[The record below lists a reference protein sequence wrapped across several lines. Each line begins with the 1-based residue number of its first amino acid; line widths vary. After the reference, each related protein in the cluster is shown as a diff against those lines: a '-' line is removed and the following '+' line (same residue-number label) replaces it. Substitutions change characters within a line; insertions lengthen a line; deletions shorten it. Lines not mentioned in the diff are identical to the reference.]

1 MLACRAERQYPNR
14 RVEEPQMRFSVKIG
28 PWAGAIL
35 LLATPTVLM
44 SQGTHPPVLRARTYN
59 SHFPKAAGLGESF
72 NGIGVAD
79 DGTIY
84 YAIDSSV
91 YNIPGQMYSLNPRT
105 KQITHVADLNT
116 ATGQG
121 DMKAVAQGKVHVKF
135 IEDQG
140 KLYFSTHLGYY
151 NQSSGIE
158 RRAVPPNGYLPYPGG
173 HFVSYDLR
181 TGKFQSLAIA
191 PGGEGIISFNMDVKR
206 GRLYGLTWPTG
217 QFLRY
222 DLKTHQL
229 KDLGSFFDG
238 GEAGKIGST
247 YRAICRRI
255 VVDPD
260 DGSAYFTTGDGAIHE
275 YRYDTD
281 TVETVPGVSLRKDY
295 FGQFDPSKHGMAYNW
310 RAAVWNPNDHAIYG
324 VNGASGY
331 LFRFDPTA
339 RTVRVLQRLT
349 SMPSQA
355 TGMFDK
361 VEYGYLG
368 LALDRHSDVLYYLTG
383 SPLPHGSGQGE
394 GSHLITYDI
403 ARKKY
408 QDHGQIMLDDGEP
421 AGDEQALV
429 LGHDG
434 TIYTLTDMHRNGK
447 RKMDLISFKP

>member
-1 MLACRAERQYPNR
+1 MTFSTKAGLSLA
-14 RVEEPQMRFSVKIG
+14 
-28 PWAGAIL
+28 AIL
-35 LLATPTVLM
+35 LFGAASILM
-44 SQGTHPPVLRARTYN
+44 SQENHPPVLNARTYD
-59 SHFPKAAGLGESF
+59 SHFPEPAGLGESF

-84 YAIDSSV
+84 YTIDSRV
-91 YNIPGQMYSLNPRT
+91 YNIPGQMYSLNPKT
-105 KQITHVADLNT
+105 KQVSHIADLNT

-121 DMKAVAQGKVHVKF
+121 DIKAVAQGKVHVNF

-151 NQSSGIE
+151 NESSGIE
-158 RRAVPPNGYLPYPGG
+158 RRAVPPDGFQPYPGG
-173 HFVSYDLR
+173 HLVSYDLR

-191 PGGEGIISFNMDVKR
+191 PRGEGILAFNMDVKR

-217 QFLRY
+217 HLLRF
-222 DLKTHQL
+222 DLKTGQL

-238 GEAGKIGST
+238 GEAGTIGST

-260 DGSAYFTTGDGAIHE
+260 DGSVYFTTGGGTIHE
-275 YRYDTD
+275 YRYTTD
-281 TVETVPGVSLRKDY
+281 AVETVQDVSLRKDY

-331 LFRFDPTA
+331 LFRFDPAT

-349 SMPSQA
+349 SKPSQA

-368 LALDRHSDVLYYLTG
+368 LALDAGTDILYYLTG
-383 SPLPHGSGQGE
+383 SPLPSGSKQAE

-403 ARKKY
+403 AKARY
-408 QDHGQIMLDDGEP
+408 EDHGLIVLDNDEP
-421 AGDEQALV
+421 AGAEQALA

-434 TIYTLTDMHRNGK
+434 TIYTLTEIHRDG
-447 RKMDLISFKP
+447 RQEMDLISFHP

>member
-1 MLACRAERQYPNR
+1 MK
-14 RVEEPQMRFSVKIG
+14 FSTKTGLSVS
-28 PWAGAIL
+28 AIL
-35 LLATPTVLM
+35 FFGATSILT
-44 SQGTHPPVLRARTYN
+44 SQEDRPPVLHATTYN

-84 YAIDSSV
+84 YAIDSRV
-91 YNIPGQMYSLNPRT
+91 YNIPGQMYSLNPKTR
-105 KQITHVADLNT
+105 QITHIADLNT

-121 DMKAVAQGKVHVKF
+121 DVKAVAQGKVHVNF

-151 NQSSGIE
+151 NESSGIE
-158 RRAVPPNGYLPYPGG
+158 RRAIPPDGYQPYPGG

-191 PGGEGIISFNMDVKR
+191 PRGEGIISFNMDVTR

-217 QFLRY
+217 HFLRF
-222 DLKTHQL
+222 DLRTHQL

-275 YRYDTD
+275 YSYKTD
-281 TVETVPGVSLRKDY
+281 TLETVPGVNLRKDY
-295 FGQFDPSKHGMAYNW
+295 FGQFDPSRYGMVYNW

-324 VNGASGY
+324 INGASGY
-331 LFRFDPTA
+331 LFRFNPAT
-339 RTVRVLQRLT
+339 RTVQVLQRLT
-349 SMPSQA
+349 SKPSQA
-355 TGMFDK
+355 NGMFDK
-361 VEYGYLG
+361 VDYGYLG
-368 LALDRHSDVLYYLTG
+368 LALNVHTDVLYYLTG
-383 SPLPHGSGQGE
+383 SPLPSGSDLAE

-403 ARKKY
+403 ARARY
-408 QDHGQIMLDDGEP
+408 EDHGQIILDNGKP
-421 AGDEQALV
+421 AGAEQALL

-434 TIYTLTDMHRNGK
+434 MIYTLTEIRRNGAHE
-447 RKMDLISFKP
+447 MDLISFRP

>member
-1 MLACRAERQYPNR
+1 MK
-14 RVEEPQMRFSVKIG
+14 FSTKAALSI
-28 PWAGAIL
+28 WAIL
-35 LLATPTVLM
+35 LFGATSILT
-44 SQGTHPPVLRARTYN
+44 SQEDRSPVLHATSYN
-59 SHFPKAAGLGESF
+59 SHFPTAAGLGESY

-84 YAIDSSV
+84 YAIDSRV
-91 YNIPGQMYSLNPRT
+91 YNVPGQMYSLNPKT
-105 KQITHVADLNT
+105 GQITHIADLNT

-121 DMKAVAQGKVHVKF
+121 DIKAVAQGKIHVNF

-158 RRAVPPNGYLPYPGG
+158 RSAVPPDGYQSYPGG

-191 PGGEGIISFNMDVKR
+191 PHGEGIISFNMDVSR

-217 QFLRY
+217 HFLRF
-222 DLKTHQL
+222 DLKAHQL

-255 VVDPD
+255 VLDPD
-260 DGSAYFTTGDGAIHE
+260 DGSVYFTTGDGAIHA
-275 YRYDTD
+275 YRYATD
-281 TVETVPGVSLRKDY
+281 TVETVPGVTLRKDY
-295 FGQFDPSKHGMAYNW
+295 FGQFDPSKYGMAYNW

-324 VNGASGY
+324 INGTSGY
-331 LFRFDPTA
+331 LFRFDPAT
-339 RTVRVLQRLT
+339 RTVRVLQRLA
-349 SMPSQA
+349 SKSSQA
-355 TGMFDK
+355 AGMFNK
-361 VEYGYLG
+361 VDYGYLG
-368 LALDRHSDVLYYLTG
+368 LALDARSDVLYYLTG
-383 SPLPHGSGQGE
+383 SPLPPGSDMAE

-403 ARKKY
+403 AKAKY
-408 QDHGQIMLDDGEP
+408 EDHGQIILDNGEP
-421 AGDEQALV
+421 AGAEQALV

-434 TIYTLTDMHRNGK
+434 MIYTLTEIHRNG
-447 RKMDLISFKP
+447 RDEMDLIRFRP